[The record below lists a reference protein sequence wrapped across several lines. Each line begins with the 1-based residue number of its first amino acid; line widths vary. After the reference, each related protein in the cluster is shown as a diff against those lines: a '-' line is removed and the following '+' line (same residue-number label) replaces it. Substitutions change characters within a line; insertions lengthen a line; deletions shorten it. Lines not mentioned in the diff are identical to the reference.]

1 MRFQSKNKRENVEK
15 KFSASVQQFRDDAQ
29 RTTVAT
35 IKSDLDNVI
44 SYYLQPKVTEGVV
57 HASEKAVETSKRW
70 GLKVTVLK

>member
-70 GLKVTVLK
+70 GSKVTVLK